1 MRHRSPRE
9 RRCTYLVVLDAP
21 ARSSDELRELAA
33 YLTELAV
40 ANFEV
45 LIIDATAGE
54 TLEENRRIVRWVG
67 RYVVA
72 RPNHYGLF
80 GNSAAV
86 GAALDLSRC
95 DKVIVA
101 APRVRY
107 SAGAL
112 DDLTALL
119 EVHEVV
125 EPQDYF
131 DPLP

>member
-54 TLEENRRIVRWVG
+54 TLEENRRIVRWSGGMSSPV
-67 RYVVA
+67 RIPTDSSA
-72 RPNHYGLF
+72 MSTPFERP
-80 GNSAAV
+80 SISP
-86 GAALDLSRC
+86 GATKSSSPTRAC
-95 DKVIVA
+95 
-101 APRVRY
+101 
-107 SAGAL
+107 
-112 DDLTALL
+112 
-119 EVHEVV
+119 
-125 EPQDYF
+125 
-131 DPLP
+131 